1 MRNEIRSLSSQ
12 YGLQLESNLNQ
23 MLMVQLK
30 GWLFDFY
37 SSQGNLEAYNKI
49 NERTL
54 EYKNKISKGI
64 SEEGYILRERIL

>member
-1 MRNEIRSLSSQ
+1 MSTA
-12 YGLQLESNLNQ
+12 
-23 MLMVQLK
+23 QLK

-49 NERTL
+49 NERIL
-54 EYKNKISKGI
+54 EYKNKTSKGT

>member
-1 MRNEIRSLSSQ
+1 MA
-12 YGLQLESNLNQ
+12 
-23 MLMVQLK
+23 QLK

-49 NERTL
+49 NERIL

-64 SEEGYILRERIL
+64 SEEGYILRERILQLEDKFSTNYKEHHLGNES